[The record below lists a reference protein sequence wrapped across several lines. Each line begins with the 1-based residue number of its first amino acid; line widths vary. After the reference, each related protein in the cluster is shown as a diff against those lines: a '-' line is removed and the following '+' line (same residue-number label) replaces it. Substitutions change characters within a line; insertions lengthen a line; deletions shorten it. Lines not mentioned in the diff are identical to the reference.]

1 MLSPLNSSAALLDHC
16 IDDLLNGR
24 DWSQRLPAEPK
35 QRVEIDR
42 LMEVAVVVRHIAA
55 ATAGV
60 EKPRKQRLWSR
71 ISRGVRPASK
81 LRAIAFYRLPYLPP
95 LWIRPEAC

>member
-24 DWSQRLPAEPK
+24 DWSQRLPADPK
-35 QRVEIDR
+35 TRAEIDQ
-42 LMEVAVVVRHIAA
+42 LMEVAVVVRNLAA
-55 ATAGV
+55 ATAGI
-60 EKPRKQRLWSR
+60 EQPTKHRLWSR
-71 ISRGVRPASK
+71 IKRDARPASR
-81 LRAIAFYRLPYLPP
+81 LRAVAFYRLPYLPP